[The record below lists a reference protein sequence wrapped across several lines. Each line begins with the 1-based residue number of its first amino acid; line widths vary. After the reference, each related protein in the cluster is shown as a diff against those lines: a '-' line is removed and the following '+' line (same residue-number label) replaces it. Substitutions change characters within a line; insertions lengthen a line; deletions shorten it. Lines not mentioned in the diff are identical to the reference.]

1 MTKRHEIIAVL
12 VEAILEDDI
21 FQEKIQKIID
31 KKLKN
36 KQKPDYDNSKRDLDF
51 TAPNYGNNIDNEPE
65 QNDNKLDR
73 EEFINSFNLAMS
85 SFGVY
90 LDGDDDMSSIIEKLK
105 RFFTAKE
112 NTISEQ
118 SNKINDLNA
127 SCAQAKQTNIEY
139 QQQIQSL
146 KNDYNQICA
155 SNQDYQ
161 NRIQDLKERYR
172 QAQQQ
177 NNDYKDQVNK
187 LNNICNQINEENR
200 RYEREV
206 NKLNQEQNDLLQT
219 NSKLK
224 HDLSDINNK
233 MSEILVIDELFAK
246 YKECTKLRESLKGM
260 VMDSDIL
267 AFIASFSSLSDLDN
281 IWDFVNNNKNKLDNN
296 EVNLLAQIFT
306 VFIEFQ
312 NKKFQDR
319 KYSILQANI
328 GDNFMPTQ
336 QISTSLNT
344 SGKVTENY
352 FPGYGTVEV
361 DNGEYVIKRI
371 KKQAMVKIA

>member
-12 VEAILEDDI
+12 VDAILEDDI

-36 KQKPDYDNSKRDLDF
+36 KQKADYDNSKRDLYC
-51 TAPNYGNNIDNEPE
+51 TAPNDGNNIDNEPE

-118 SNKINDLNA
+118 SNKINALNA

-139 QQQIQSL
+139 QQQIQSW

-161 NRIQDLKERYR
+161 NRIQDLKEEYR

-177 NNDYKDQVNK
+177 NNDYKDQVKK

-233 MSEILVIDELFAK
+233 MSEILVIDDLFAK